1 MKSIVVYYSLT
12 GNTDWTAE
20 EIAKMTDSDLLRINP
35 VKAYPD
41 KGFKKFF
48 WGGKS
53 AVMQEKPKL
62 EPYEFDAD
70 KYDAVI
76 IGSPVWASNITPPVR
91 SFISDN
97 MEALKRK
104 KISVFVCYSGGGAA
118 KAIEK
123 LNKLVRV
130 ENSLILTD
138 PKDSPDSE
146 NLSRIREFCAEIQ

>member
-97 MEALKRK
+97 MEVMKRK
-104 KISVFVCYSGGGAA
+104 KVSVFVCYSGGGAA

-130 ENSLILTD
+130 ENILILTD
-138 PKDSPDSE
+138 PKDSPE
-146 NLSRIREFCAEIQ
+146 